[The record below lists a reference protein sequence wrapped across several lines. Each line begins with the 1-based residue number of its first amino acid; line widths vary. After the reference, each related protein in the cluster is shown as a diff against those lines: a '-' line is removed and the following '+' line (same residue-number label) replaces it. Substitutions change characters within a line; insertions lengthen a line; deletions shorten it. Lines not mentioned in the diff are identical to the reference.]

1 MKNLYYQ
8 NNKVNKNFFKD
19 KKQSSVYY
27 PIPLKHRKPYF
38 RPGDLVGFKNFFGN
52 SEGKILYSKRNK
64 NGEFEYVVKML
75 NSYSQSE
82 HVFQL
87 NDMFLKG
94 ITRKVLFEKSPFF
107 RRASIIKEQT
117 LELEKKG
124 IYLSG
129 GTIWDEKYFK

>member
-38 RPGDLVGFKNFFGN
+38 RPGDLVGFRNFFAN

-64 NGEFEYVVKML
+64 NGEFEYVVKIL
-75 NSYSQSE
+75 NSYSPYE

-87 NDMFLKG
+87 YDMFLKG
-94 ITRKVLFEKSPFF
+94 LTRKVLFEKAPFF
-107 RRASIIKEQT
+107 RRKSIIKEKI
-117 LELEKKG
+117 LEFRKDG
-124 IYLSG
+124 IFISG
-129 GTIWDEKYFK
+129 DTIWDEKYFK